1 MASDEFKAATRD
13 AIKAVGDALVIAWA
27 RMWLARNERERAVDG
42 GDVSLA
48 TEEAIAMLCKHVLS
62 SVADGRIGVLQA
74 ALAEALDE
82 WQGHVGPR
90 HVARIEELRLLL

>member
-1 MASDEFKAATRD
+1 MANDEFKTATRD

-27 RMWLARNERERAVDG
+27 RMWLARN
-42 GDVSLA
+42 VSLA
-48 TEEAIAMLCKHVLS
+48 TEEAIAMMCKHVLS
-62 SVADGRIGVLQA
+62 SVADDRIGVLQA

-82 WQGHVGPR
+82 WHGHVGPR